1 MLARRWV
8 ASVVAGVVIAMTATT
23 AVHAEDTVA
32 GSPRGPETPI
42 DVPAWRDAPGE
53 GAGRTVSELSEE
65 QRQYEAHLRLQAAEA
80 GVSDPATGARERG
93 LQEFDET
100 VDPDEEVAE
109 VAVGGADDAF
119 DAGTPSVGETSGVA
133 AATAATGFTAGNL
146 IIDANFYNGSA
157 MSESQIQSF
166 LQARV
171 GTCKNSYCLANYKVD
186 TPTRTWSWGT
196 CSTYTGGKAESA
208 ARIIYK
214 VQRACNISA
223 RVILVTLEKEQSLI
237 SDPDPG
243 LGQMQKAMGYGCPD
257 TSACDTTYY
266 GFFNQVYAAG
276 RQLTWYGNPEG
287 SFTWIKVGSANR
299 ILYHP
304 DAARCG
310 GSDVVIQNRATAALY
325 YYTPYQPN
333 AEALANLYDTGDT
346 CSSYGN
352 RNFWRIHRDWFGDP
366 RQRLDIPWT
375 RYAGSDRYGTA
386 VAVSKATYPN
396 AGVPVAYVASG
407 LDYPDA
413 LSAAPA
419 AAAQGGPLLLTGRTS
434 LPSTTASELARLKP
448 AKIVLVGGTGV
459 VSSTVQS
466 GLAKIAPTVRISG
479 ANRYET
485 SRRIADYAFGTVTTA
500 YLATGTGYADALS
513 AGAAAGKVK
522 GPIVLVHGTA
532 RSADTATR
540 NLLSAL
546 GVDEV
551 RIAGGTA
558 VVSSGIESSLK
569 ASFTVKRYAGSDRYA
584 TSASVV
590 RGAYGS
596 GGPAYLATGAAYP
609 DALAGA
615 AAAGKVG
622 APLLLSRPTCVP
634 SSISSVVLDKG
645 ISQLRL
651 LGGSAVLSDRVA
663 RLTRC

>member
-1 MLARRWV
+1 MRARRV
-8 ASVVAGVVIAMTATT
+8 LTGLVVGAVIATT
-23 AVHAEDTVA
+23 ATVAANAEDTLA
-32 GSPRGPETPI
+32 GAPRAAGTPI

-53 GAGRTVSELSEE
+53 GPAREADLTEE

-80 GVSDPATGARERG
+80 DVAEPGVSDAARS
-93 LQEFDET
+93 LQGFDET
-100 VDPDEEVAE
+100 VPADVPSAGDDAVPSGDAGPA
-109 VAVGGADDAF
+109 AVGATGAATDVAT
-119 DAGTPSVGETSGVA
+119 AEA
-133 AATAATGFTAGNL
+133 AAGFTAGNL

-166 LQARV
+166 LQSKV
-171 GTCKNSYCLANYKVD
+171 GTCKNSYCLANYKVN

-196 CSTYTGGKAESA
+196 CSTYTGGTAESA

-257 TSACDTTYY
+257 TSACDSTYY

-287 SFTWIKVGSANR
+287 SFTWIRVGSSNR

-304 DAARCG
+304 DASRCG
-310 GSDVVIQNRATAALY
+310 GSDVVVQNRATAALY

-333 AEALANLYDTGDT
+333 SAALANLYGTGDS

-352 RNFWRIHRDWFGDP
+352 RNFWRLHRDWFGDP
-366 RQRLDIPWT
+366 RVKLDIPWT
-375 RYAGSDRYGTA
+375 RYAGADRYATA
-386 VAVSKATYPN
+386 AAVSKATYPN

-434 LPSTTASELARLKP
+434 LPSATAAELTRLKP
-448 AKIVLVGGTGV
+448 ARIVLVGQTGV
-459 VSSTVQS
+459 VSGSVH
-466 GLAKIAPTVRISG
+466 GALDKIAPTIRVGG
-479 ANRYET
+479 ADRYAT
-485 SRRIADYAFGTVTTA
+485 SRLIADYAFGSASIA

-522 GPIVLVHGTA
+522 GPIVLVSGRA
-532 RSADTATR
+532 GSVDSATR
-540 NLLSAL
+540 GLLTSL
-546 GVDEV
+546 KVGEV
-551 RIAGGTA
+551 RIAGGTG

-569 ASFTVKRYAGSDRYA
+569 TSFSVKRYGGSDRYA
-584 TSASVV
+584 TSAAVV
-590 RGAYGS
+590 RAAYGT
-596 GGPAYLATGAAYP
+596 GGPAYLATGTAFP

-615 AAAGKVG
+615 AAAGRVG
-622 APLLLSRPTCVP
+622 APLLLTRPTCVP
-634 SSISSVVLDKG
+634 SSIASVVQDKG
-645 ISQLRL
+645 ITQLRL

-663 RLTRC
+663 RLAPC